1 MNENQ
6 INKIE
11 EMLRFGKKMQ
21 GTKSD
26 KNSAI
31 NKQKTNEKQNSNV
44 RFAYLSTIDTLLNCI
59 MKHSYTLN
67 NTSTQTYINVNKSSK
82 QLHTK

>member
-11 EMLRFGKKMQ
+11 EILRFEKKMQ
-21 GTKSD
+21 GRKSD

-31 NKQKTNEKQNSNV
+31 NKQKNNKKQNSND
-44 RFAYLSTIDTLLNCI
+44 RSTYISTIDTLKLHYEI
-59 MKHSYTLN
+59 LLYT
-67 NTSTQTYINVNKSSK
+67 Q
-82 QLHTK
+82 

>member
-1 MNENQ
+1 
-6 INKIE
+6 
-11 EMLRFGKKMQ
+11 MQ

-44 RFAYLSTIDTLLNCI
+44 RFAYLSTIDTLKLHY
-59 MKHSYTLN
+59 KTF
-67 NTSTQTYINVNKSSK
+67 
-82 QLHTK
+82 LHTQ

>member
-11 EMLRFGKKMQ
+11 EILWFGKKMQ

-26 KNSAI
+26 KNSEI
-31 NKQKTNEKQNSNV
+31 NKQKLMRNKIQ
-44 RFAYLSTIDTLLNCI
+44 TID
-59 MKHSYTLN
+59 
-67 NTSTQTYINVNKSSK
+67 
-82 QLHTK
+82 LHI

>member
-11 EMLRFGKKMQ
+11 EILRFEKKMQ
-21 GTKSD
+21 GRKSD

-31 NKQKTNEKQNSNV
+31 NKQKNNKKQNSNV
-44 RFAYLSTIDTLLNCI
+44 RSAYISTI
-59 MKHSYTLN
+59 YTLKLPYE
-67 NTSTQTYINVNKSSK
+67 TLSHTQ
-82 QLHTK
+82 